1 MKNLEKYFIFHEKYS
16 KNRPSFSLRVEP
28 PVHHKQ
34 SDGNLVAADDLYLL
48 PGVPRHQADV
58 QQAAARECR
67 VESWRKSELELLEL
81 GGTWPTRYNEEKED
95 ILIED
100 AAQLSLGGKFVGQIE
115 GGTGEGQTE
124 EK

>member
-34 SDGNLVAADDLYLL
+34 SDGDLVAADDLYLL

-58 QQAAARECR
+58 QQAATRECR
-67 VESWRKSELELLEL
+67 VESWRKSELEVLEL

-95 ILIED
+95 ILIENTP
-100 AAQLSLGGKFVGQIE
+100 QLPLDGKFVGEIE
-115 GGTGEGQTE
+115 GRTAEWQTQ

>member
-16 KNRPSFSLRVEP
+16 KNSPSFSLRVEP

-34 SDGNLVAADDLYLL
+34 SDGDLVAADDLYLL

-67 VESWRKSELELLEL
+67 VESWRISELEL
-81 GGTWPTRYNEEKED
+81 GGTGWDPPVTMKRKK
-95 ILIED
+95 I
-100 AAQLSLGGKFVGQIE
+100 F
-115 GGTGEGQTE
+115 
-124 EK
+124 